1 MSFSKTRD
9 RSIDH
14 WLTSDESSKPAFTV
28 LVLTL
33 LWFLVCMAYFIFNFD
48 ILSWPYLER
57 YGIWIVLA
65 LALVG
70 AICFFLGLVW
80 LRKKPFSAIAIMV
93 LVAIVFAGHF
103 SSYGYTLGAR
113 IRFAMA
119 FRHYENELDRI
130 LGPNRDTLPT
140 PSDDYLID
148 RGPPIRLAFIWQRHA
163 TQRVLLVWDRRIRK
177 KINTKLRMPQNHLI
191 RQSFAP
197 SISKATGTYAGSRDT
212 GIYVISGS
220 TALFL
225 PPWLYEIRDQLGRK
239 PAEPTSADQL
249 CWRISLANDL
259 SSVAV

>member
-1 MSFSKTRD
+1 MTATDATFYGRRKHLNPVFWQMSFSKTRD
-9 RSIDH
+9 RSIDN

-70 AICFFLGLVW
+70 AICSFLGLAW

-103 SSYGYTLGAR
+103 SSYGYTLGAK

-148 RGPPIRLAFIWQRHA
+148 RGPPIRMPVRA
-163 TQRVLLVWDRRIRK
+163 DRLGVFRRYGFGG
-177 KINTKLRMPQNHLI
+177 RDPSHLSD
-191 RQSFAP
+191 R
-197 SISKATGTYAGSRDT
+197 GL
-212 GIYVISGS
+212 SG
-220 TALFL
+220 
-225 PPWLYEIRDQLGRK
+225 
-239 PAEPTSADQL
+239 
-249 CWRISLANDL
+249 
-259 SSVAV
+259 